1 MKHRPTEVRAFV
13 EILEQ
18 EHDDVEALA
27 YALLDKALEIKWK
40 RGAYIAIRR
49 LRVEGD
55 HPWPDFLAHGP
66 YPTRKQA
73 KLDIGRRITAKS
85 PGEYAYFA
93 LVTDLDATD
102 EPDPDLW
109 TLFDTEGTPDA

>member
-1 MKHRPTEVRAFV
+1 MKHRPTEIKAVV
-13 EILEQ
+13 NLLEQ

-27 YALLDKALEIKWK
+27 QALLDLLLDIKWK

-49 LRVEGD
+49 LRTEGD

-73 KLDIGRRITAKS
+73 ELDIGRRITAKS